1 MASNSRKH
9 RGAFRRARLALV
21 PLLVGFVFVVPAGS
35 ARAAADDELT
45 NGRLG
50 YRWTPDPPK
59 QPMSSTDQFALD
71 VAKYVGG
78 GILVIWVLRRLFTSD

>member
-1 MASNSRKH
+1 MAVTSRKH
-9 RGAFRRARLALV
+9 RGAFRRAKLAV
-21 PLLVGFVFVVPAGS
+21 AALLVGLAFVVPAGS
-35 ARAAADDELT
+35 TRAAADDELT

-78 GILVIWVLRRLFTSD
+78 GILVIWVLRRLFSSD